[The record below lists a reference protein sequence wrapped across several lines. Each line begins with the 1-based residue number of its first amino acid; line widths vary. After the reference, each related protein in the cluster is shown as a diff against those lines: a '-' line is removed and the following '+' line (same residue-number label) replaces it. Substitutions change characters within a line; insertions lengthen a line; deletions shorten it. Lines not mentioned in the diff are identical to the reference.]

1 MLRRILLLL
10 IVVVITANV
19 NKANASHIPGANI
32 TYTCDPLDPL
42 TYTFTLTLFRI
53 CPGTHPATMGASY
66 FTLTNTCGLPNPIVP
81 TFNQSGVAE
90 DVNQLCA
97 TATSDC
103 SGGTSP
109 GLWKYTYT
117 ATITLPADCDSW
129 TIGFDLCCRDISS
142 NMANGASNN
151 MATSTTMNTL
161 TAPFHN

>member
-1 MLRRILLLL
+1 MSRKLLFVLFAL
-10 IVVVITANV
+10 IISANF

-32 TYTCDPLDPL
+32 TYECDPLDPL

-53 CPGTHPATMGASY
+53 CPGTHPATMSASY
-66 FTLTNTCGLPNPIVP
+66 FSMTNDCGLANPIIP
-81 TFNQSGVAE
+81 IFNQSGVAE

-109 GLWKYTYT
+109 GLWKYTYS

-129 TIGFDLCCRDISS
+129 TIAFDLCCRDQSS
-142 NMANGASNN
+142 NLTNTINKMAMKSI
-151 MATSTTMNTL
+151 
-161 TAPFHN
+161 PIV